1 VPLSE
6 DEERILNE
14 IEQGFYQRDPQS
26 AKRIGD
32 TTLARYLAR
41 NCRWSLLAFFAG
53 LVILL
58 VSFASSWV
66 LGLIGFVVMT
76 AAAIVFVQNLRRMGR
91 HGWQQFRA
99 QSHSTPLAQRYGDT
113 TRRLRRRMGDDK

>member
-6 DEERILNE
+6 DEERILNQ

-32 TTLARYLAR
+32 TTLPRYLAR
-41 NCRWSLLAFFAG
+41 NCRWSLLGFLGG

-58 VSFASSWV
+58 VSFASSWI
-66 LGLIGFVVMT
+66 LGLVGFVIMT

-91 HGWQQFRA
+91 HGWQQF
-99 QSHSTPLAQRYGDT
+99 LAHRDPRPFSERYEDT